1 MIELGRM
8 EQNGIKHIQLRS
20 CFSGPTHLVRID
32 HPKTALQTKKR
43 TGPWLVVALI
53 LLLSYPPALLCRDG
67 QINVDSFDA
76 AYNAGKLYFYEI
88 LKQRASEVPLKMKEQ
103 RMLLDPQKKIP
114 GLYEHLMNF
123 YYFHNGL
130 GSEQKVDYRTHL
142 LNFSRNMAE
151 EFILSI
157 HEMSLYN
164 ASPSL
169 KSLLSSTGYF
179 SREMTPIHRKYRRP
193 VGKKIKGQK
202 VLEDLKV
209 SEAHSLS
216 RGHGI
221 KLAIIDS
228 GIDPTIEE
236 IRQRIKKWKNFL
248 DSSKPIID
256 KGEFPFDWGGHGTSI
271 ASVIFQVAPK
281 VELIIIKVSDNET
294 TGTVPPSRWNAYLFA
309 AGMIWAAQNGAD
321 IINLSAAFIVDTKS
335 IREATKFCWENNVVV
350 VSPLA
355 NMKENMTK
363 EILFFPAAYPWTIAV
378 GGVEKTNAKFKIS
391 PLSSKAEYLD
401 VVAPS
406 SGIFVETPSYLDR
419 IKQSKMASRNSVA
432 VPFVAGTSALILSA
446 MDSSTL
452 KKLKAKPGQLVET
465 VRTIL
470 RQSSSKRKLG
480 LDKQTSDS
488 GSGMIDILKAVQ
500 MARNYSL

>member
-1 MIELGRM
+1 M
-8 EQNGIKHIQLRS
+8 
-20 CFSGPTHLVRID
+20 
-32 HPKTALQTKKR
+32 
-43 TGPWLVVALI
+43 GPWLAVGLI
-53 LLLSYPPALLCRDG
+53 LLLSYPPALLCLDG

-76 AYNAGKLYFYEI
+76 AYKAGKFYFYEI

-103 RMLLDPQKKIP
+103 RMLLDPQEKMP

-130 GSEQKVDYRTHL
+130 EQEKKIDYRSHL

-157 HEMSLYN
+157 HEMSMYDT
-164 ASPSL
+164 SSSL

-179 SREMTPIHRKYRRP
+179 SREMTPITRKYRRP
-193 VGKKIKGQK
+193 NGKRIKGQK
-202 VLEDLKV
+202 FMDDLKV
-209 SEAHSLS
+209 RKIHSLS
-216 RGHGI
+216 RGQGI

-228 GIDPTIEE
+228 GIDPTIKE

-248 DSSKPIID
+248 DSSKPIND
-256 KGEFPFDWGGHGTSI
+256 KGEFPIDWGGHGTSI
-271 ASVIFQVAPK
+271 ASVIFQVAPE

-294 TGTVPPSRWNAYLFA
+294 RGTVPPSRWNAYLFA

-321 IINLSAAFIVDTKS
+321 IINLSASFIVDTKS
-335 IREATKFCWENNVVV
+335 IREATKFCWEKNVVV

-355 NMKENMTK
+355 SMKNKMSK

-378 GGVEKTNAKFKIS
+378 GEVEETNGKFKIS
-391 PLSSKAEYLD
+391 PFSSKAEYLD
-401 VVAPS
+401 VVAPA
-406 SGIFVETPSYLDR
+406 SGISAEISPYLDR
-419 IKQSKMASRNSVA
+419 TRQPKRAAGNSAA

-446 MDSSTL
+446 MDSLIL
-452 KKLKAKPGQLVET
+452 KKLKEKPGQLVET

-470 RQSSSKRKLG
+470 RQTSSKRKFG
-480 LDKQTSDS
+480 FDKPTSVS

-500 MARNYSL
+500 MARNYSF